1 MIFALNGQ
9 RGHSTEIPNQAQDK
23 IARIVR
29 SGWEAVHAVHAAPR
43 ARKPRIDAQGAYN
56 CVHAFRKPDVLM
68 RIA

>member
-29 SGWEAVHAVHAAPR
+29 SGWEAVHAVPCMQPR
-43 ARKPRIDAQGAYN
+43 ARGSHESTHKAHITAYM
-56 CVHAFRKPDVLM
+56 HSESRTS
-68 RIA
+68 